1 MIPVSRSLSLQGEQI
16 DRRCREQLEWRL
28 QESLLPRVPVQLCK
42 EGPLVSHEP
51 PLLRGIHLFVLLMLT
66 CSSALAGFGPMF
78 SISAGPDRCTNKSKQ
93 LPLGCATG

>member
-1 MIPVSRSLSLQGEQI
+1 M
-16 DRRCREQLEWRL
+16 
-28 QESLLPRVPVQLCK
+28 
-42 EGPLVSHEP
+42 SHEP

-78 SISAGPDRCTNKSKQ
+78 SISAGPDRCMNKSKQ